1 MKRIVESF
9 VPATVAVFD
18 TDASHA
24 DLSRLPYVLLLGR
37 TGVRG
42 QEETVTGRDSSDGEL
57 TVRAVGRSRRQLDA
71 VLSRIR
77 ASLDRHTVRID
88 GSLLTFTVVDG
99 RGPRTDR
106 DVTIPGTGAPVLFAD
121 DVYEISSQPI

>member
-1 MKRIVESF
+1 M
-9 VPATVAVFD
+9 FD

-99 RGPRTDR
+99 RGPVVDR
-106 DVTIPGTGAPVLFAD
+106 SVTIPGTGAPVLFAD